1 LDGSIFAFGLTSL
14 YVACQRL
21 LTTFCLGVRIEE
33 LANNNGTYQ
42 MNLEKLS
49 KRVKNEL
56 ETTLSDDLPAAERE
70 AILEIVQRALL
81 DASSRTHREMKET
94 AVVCCGP
101 EADLAHK
108 IQEEMDK
115 KRNVLIANLMSI
127 R

>member
-1 LDGSIFAFGLTSL
+1 
-14 YVACQRL
+14 
-21 LTTFCLGVRIEE
+21 
-33 LANNNGTYQ
+33 

-56 ETTLSDDLPAAERE
+56 ETALSDDLPTAERE

-108 IQEEMDK
+108 IQEEMEK
-115 KRNVLIANLMSI
+115 KRKVLITNLMGI